1 MTELHLIDD
10 HQAETLS
17 GGGGGFSFKS
27 NDIWVFQKN
36 DAANIAIGG
45 PAAIFNLQA
54 NFAEVFAANVA

>member
-17 GGGGGFSFKS
+17 GGGGFSFKS
-27 NDIWVFQKN
+27 NDIWLFQKN
-36 DAANIAIGG
+36 DVANIAIGG

-54 NFAEVFAANVA
+54 NYAEVFATNIA